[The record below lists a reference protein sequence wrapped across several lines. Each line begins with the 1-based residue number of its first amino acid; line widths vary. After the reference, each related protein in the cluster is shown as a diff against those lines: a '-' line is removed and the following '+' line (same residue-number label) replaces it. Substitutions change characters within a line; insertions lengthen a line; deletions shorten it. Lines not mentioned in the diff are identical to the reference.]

1 MTETRLTNLIQNLP
15 ELKPSESVW
24 KNIQARITPKPRVPT
39 PWLTVGFAAAVM
51 AVAAVPIINQQVEEQ
66 LPESVLALAEMV
78 EESEQL
84 KQELLFTNALLG
96 ESLPVERGLMYRVDA
111 LDQKAHANG
120 NLSLEERQRLMQQQL
135 DTLANLRYIQQ
146 ENIASVRRVSL

>member
-15 ELKPSESVW
+15 ELKPSETVW

-39 PWLTVGFAAAVM
+39 PWLSVGFAAAVM

-66 LPESVLALAEMV
+66 LPESVVALAELV
-78 EESEQL
+78 EETEQM
-84 KQELLFTNALLG
+84 KQELLFTNALRG
-96 ESLPVERGLMYRVDA
+96 EPLPVERGLMYRVDA

-120 NLSLEERQRLMQQQL
+120 NLSFEERQRLMQQQL

>member
-39 PWLTVGFAAAVM
+39 PWLSVGFAAAVM
-51 AVAAVPIINQQVEEQ
+51 AVAAVPIIHQQVDDQ
-66 LPESVLALAEMV
+66 LPESVLALAELV
-78 EESEQL
+78 EETEQL
-84 KQELLFTNALLG
+84 KQEFLYTNAMLG
-96 ESLPVERGLMYRVDA
+96 EPLPVERGLMYRVDA

>member
-15 ELKPSESVW
+15 ELKPSETVW
-24 KNIQARITPKPRVPT
+24 KNIRARITPKPRVPT

-51 AVAAVPIINQQVEEQ
+51 AVAAVPVINQQVEEQ
-66 LPESVLALAEMV
+66 LPESVLALAELV
-78 EESEQL
+78 EETEQM
-84 KQELLFTNALLG
+84 KQELLFTNALRG
-96 ESLPVERGLMYRVDA
+96 EPLPVERGLMYRVDA
-111 LDQKAHANG
+111 LDQKAHASG

>member
-24 KNIQARITPKPRVPT
+24 KHIQARITPKPRVPT

-66 LPESVLALAEMV
+66 LPESVLALAELV
-78 EESEQL
+78 EETEQL

-96 ESLPVERGLMYRVDA
+96 EPLPVERGLMYRVDA

>member
-51 AVAAVPIINQQVEEQ
+51 AFAVVPIINQQVEEQ
-66 LPESVLALAEMV
+66 VPESVLALAELV
-78 EESEQL
+78 EETEQL
-84 KQELLFTNALLG
+84 KQELLFTNALRG
-96 ESLPVERGLMYRVDA
+96 EPLPVERGLMYRVDA

-135 DTLANLRYIQQ
+135 DTLANLRFIQQ